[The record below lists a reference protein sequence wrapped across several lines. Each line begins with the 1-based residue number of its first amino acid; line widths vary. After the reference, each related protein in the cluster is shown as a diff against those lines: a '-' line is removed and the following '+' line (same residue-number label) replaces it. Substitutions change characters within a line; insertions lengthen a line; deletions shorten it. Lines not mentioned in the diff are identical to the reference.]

1 MRATQAVGYW
11 PSKGHS
17 DGPFLFLLTVLA
29 AAIGPHSFFF
39 VDAAGLICTIVF
51 WAWIVPA
58 GISGLLRHRVCRNER
73 ASASVAI
80 KVFMTVSFV
89 FEDQHCFSIVVVM
102 LFCSGSNLLG
112 QR

>member
-11 PSKGHS
+11 SSKGHS
-17 DGPFLFLLTVLA
+17 DGPFLFLFDIFLTVLA

-39 VDAAGLICTIVF
+39 VDAAGLIRTIVF

-73 ASASVAI
+73 A
-80 KVFMTVSFV
+80 
-89 FEDQHCFSIVVVM
+89 ERQR
-102 LFCSGSNLLG
+102 SNQGLQDGLLCV
-112 QR
+112 